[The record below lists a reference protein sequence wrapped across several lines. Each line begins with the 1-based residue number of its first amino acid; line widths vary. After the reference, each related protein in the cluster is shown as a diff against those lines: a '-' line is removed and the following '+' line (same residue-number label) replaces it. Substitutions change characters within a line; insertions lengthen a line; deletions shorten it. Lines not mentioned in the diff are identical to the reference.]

1 MRDVGLIGGIISYFT
16 RHRTVANLL
25 LVSLIVAGLV
35 AMPRMRAQFFPD
47 VIVDNVSVSVT
58 WEGAG
63 AEDVDAGIV
72 QVLEPALL
80 TVEGVAEATS
90 VSREGSARIDLD
102 FEPGWD
108 MARAADDVQAAVDF
122 VTLLPDEADDPKVER
137 GVWRDRV
144 TDVVITGPV
153 GADQLARFA
162 DEFVARL
169 FQEGVTRTTIRGVAG
184 QKTNVIVSTRDLIEH
199 DITFAQIAGAIGE
212 EVNADPAGDVTGAN
226 ARVRTGVEKRSPEQ
240 ISQIVI
246 KALADGSKLT
256 IGDVARLEVE
266 GALRGET
273 YFVGENPAISV
284 RVDRSASGDAIG
296 IQHSVE
302 KVAAALEATLPPDVS
317 IDLIRTRAEAI
328 TGRLDILLDN
338 GLMGLGLV
346 VALLFLFLNAR
357 TALWV
362 AAGIPV
368 SMLAAIALMFAWGL
382 TINMISLF
390 ALIITLGIVVD
401 DAIVV
406 GEHAD
411 ARLRKLRE
419 GPVEA
424 AENAA
429 KRMALP
435 VFSATLTTVI
445 AFFALTFVEGR
456 FGDLI
461 SDIPFT
467 VVVVLLASLVE
478 CFLILPN
485 HMAHSLKHAFET
497 HWYDLPSRVVNRGFE
512 HVRERYFRPA
522 MVWVVKLRYPVFA
535 GVILVLASQVALF
548 VRGDVQWRFFNAPE
562 RASISGNFA
571 MVPGASR

>member
-1 MRDVGLIGGIISYFT
+1 MRDVGLVGGIISYFT

-35 AMPRMRAQFFPD
+35 AFPRMRAQFFPD
-47 VIVDNVSVSVT
+47 VIVDNVSVSVV
-58 WEGAG
+58 WDGAG
-63 AEDVDAGIV
+63 AEDVDSGIV

-80 TVEGVAEATS
+80 TVEGVAEAFST
-90 VSREGSARIDLD
+90 SREGVARIDLD

-122 VTLLPDEADDPKVER
+122 VTLLPDEAEEPKVER

-153 GADQLARFA
+153 GAEQLARFA

-169 FQEGVTRTTIRGVAG
+169 FQEGVTRTNIRGVSG
-184 QKTNVIVSTRDLIEH
+184 QKTNIVVATRDLIKH
-199 DITFAQIAGAIGE
+199 DITFAQIAAAIAE
-212 EVNADPAGDVTGAN
+212 EVKADPAGNVTGAN
-226 ARVRTGVEKRSPEQ
+226 ARVRTGIEKRSPEQ
-240 ISQIVI
+240 LAAIVL
-246 KALADGSKLT
+246 KALDDGSKLT
-256 IGDVARLEVE
+256 VGDVAQIEVE

-273 YFVGENPAISV
+273 YYVGENPAISI

-296 IQHSVE
+296 IQRTVE
-302 KVAAALEATLPPDVS
+302 DVAAKLEATLPPDVS

-328 TGRLDILLDN
+328 TGRLDILLEN

-357 TALWV
+357 TAFWV

-368 SMLAAIALMFAWGL
+368 AMLAAVALMFAWGL

-411 ARLRKLRE
+411 ARLRKYGE

-429 KRMALP
+429 KRMAMP

-497 HWYDLPSRVVNRGFE
+497 HWYDMPSRYVNRGF
-512 HVRERYFRPA
+512 
-522 MVWVVKLRYPVFA
+522 
-535 GVILVLASQVALF
+535 
-548 VRGDVQWRFFNAPE
+548 
-562 RASISGNFA
+562 
-571 MVPGASR
+571 

>member
-256 IGDVARLEVE
+256 IGDVARF
-266 GALRGET
+266 GARHILWEKTPLFLCGWIARRAGMRLAFSILSRRLLRRLRRRFPPMFRLILFGHGPRPLRG
-273 YFVGENPAISV
+273 
-284 RVDRSASGDAIG
+284 
-296 IQHSVE
+296 
-302 KVAAALEATLPPDVS
+302 VS
-317 IDLIRTRAEAI
+317 TFCS
-328 TGRLDILLDN
+328 T
-338 GLMGLGLV
+338 
-346 VALLFLFLNAR
+346 
-357 TALWV
+357 TA
-362 AAGIPV
+362 
-368 SMLAAIALMFAWGL
+368 
-382 TINMISLF
+382 
-390 ALIITLGIVVD
+390 
-401 DAIVV
+401 
-406 GEHAD
+406 
-411 ARLRKLRE
+411 
-419 GPVEA
+419 
-424 AENAA
+424 
-429 KRMALP
+429 
-435 VFSATLTTVI
+435 
-445 AFFALTFVEGR
+445 
-456 FGDLI
+456 
-461 SDIPFT
+461 
-467 VVVVLLASLVE
+467 
-478 CFLILPN
+478 
-485 HMAHSLKHAFET
+485 
-497 HWYDLPSRVVNRGFE
+497 
-512 HVRERYFRPA
+512 
-522 MVWVVKLRYPVFA
+522 
-535 GVILVLASQVALF
+535 
-548 VRGDVQWRFFNAPE
+548 
-562 RASISGNFA
+562 
-571 MVPGASR
+571 

>member
-169 FQEGVTRTTIRGVAG
+169 FQEGVTRTTIRGVSG

-246 KALADGSKLT
+246 
-256 IGDVARLEVE
+256 
-266 GALRGET
+266 
-273 YFVGENPAISV
+273 
-284 RVDRSASGDAIG
+284 
-296 IQHSVE
+296 
-302 KVAAALEATLPPDVS
+302 
-317 IDLIRTRAEAI
+317 
-328 TGRLDILLDN
+328 
-338 GLMGLGLV
+338 
-346 VALLFLFLNAR
+346 
-357 TALWV
+357 
-362 AAGIPV
+362 
-368 SMLAAIALMFAWGL
+368 
-382 TINMISLF
+382 
-390 ALIITLGIVVD
+390 
-401 DAIVV
+401 
-406 GEHAD
+406 
-411 ARLRKLRE
+411 
-419 GPVEA
+419 
-424 AENAA
+424 
-429 KRMALP
+429 
-435 VFSATLTTVI
+435 
-445 AFFALTFVEGR
+445 
-456 FGDLI
+456 
-461 SDIPFT
+461 
-467 VVVVLLASLVE
+467 
-478 CFLILPN
+478 
-485 HMAHSLKHAFET
+485 
-497 HWYDLPSRVVNRGFE
+497 
-512 HVRERYFRPA
+512 
-522 MVWVVKLRYPVFA
+522 
-535 GVILVLASQVALF
+535 
-548 VRGDVQWRFFNAPE
+548 
-562 RASISGNFA
+562 
-571 MVPGASR
+571 